1 MRFQL
6 VFENFF
12 CYLKIC
18 YLKIRK
24 KKLIFRELIFKL
36 DIKIQEYILI
46 KHSLFGR
53 RKSFGKQID
62 YTMTMSLF
70 NKMDVIALL

>member
-12 CYLKIC
+12 LC